1 MSRVAYYAPMKP
13 PSHPTPSGD
22 RRIARLTMA
31 ALRTAGYAPFLASD
45 LRSLDMVGSRD
56 RQSALIAEAELEV
69 ERLVEDLT
77 PDPPAF
83 WFTYHCYWKA
93 PDLIGPQ
100 VARTLDIP
108 YVISEAIHNPT
119 RRRSDWAV
127 FAEVSDLALQAA
139 DILFWTTRRDLP
151 GLERVRTRRQ
161 RLVHLPAFV
170 DPGPPPSR
178 RQMDGP
184 IRLLTVA
191 MMREGDK
198 LASYQALADA
208 LAQLDRLDWRLAVI
222 GDGPARPQV
231 EALFRDFRGRV
242 EFTGQVDDP
251 KLLRRAYEAS
261 ELFVWP
267 GVNEGFGMVYLEA
280 QAAGLACLA
289 EARPGP
295 QDVIHQGAWLPP
307 PDQPAAFAAAIREAA
322 HERIGLAARGA
333 AARDHVLRQH
343 SLDAAAETIRA
354 AVEPLL

>member
-1 MSRVAYYAPMKP
+1 MTRVAYYAPMKP
-13 PSHPTPSGD
+13 PTHPTPSGD
-22 RRIARLTMA
+22 RRIARLTLA
-31 ALRTAGYAPFLASD
+31 ALETAGYAPFLASD
-45 LRSLDMVGSRD
+45 LRSLDMTGSRD

-69 ERLVEDLT
+69 ERLVEDLA

-100 VARTLDIP
+100 VARTLGVP
-108 YVISEAIHNPT
+108 YLISEASHNPA
-119 RRRSDWAV
+119 RRKSDWAV
-127 FAEVSDLALQAA
+127 FAEVADFALQAA
-139 DILFWTTRRDLP
+139 DVLFWTTLRDLP
-151 GLERVRTRRQ
+151 GLERVRTARQ

-170 DPGPPPSR
+170 DPGPPPHR
-178 RQMDGP
+178 REIDGP

-191 MMREGDK
+191 MMRQGDK

-208 LAQLDRLDWRLAVI
+208 LAHLDRLDWRLAII

-242 EFTGQVDDP
+242 EFTGRVDDA

-267 GVNEGFGMVYLEA
+267 GVNEGVGMVYLEA

-295 QDVIHQGAWLPP
+295 RDVIHEGAWLPQA
-307 PDQPAAFAAAIREAA
+307 DNAAAFAAAIREAA
-322 HERIGLAARGA
+322 SDREGLARRGA
-333 AARDHVLRQH
+333 MARDYVLRRH

-354 AVEPLL
+354 AVEAIL